1 MDERD
6 YVYGILSMTATLTTS
21 MNRRGSAGP
30 SRVPGLDGP
39 PVSILTADH
48 APCLLVDYSRT
59 VTEVFTDTAEYVMQ
73 LHDSLDVILF
83 ACQTK
88 RNRVELPSWVP
99 DWETIRPNLDFDWIL
114 HEPVR
119 STTAINW
126 SRIHGDMLA
135 AASNTQFNVFQ
146 HYLHSRPKMKFISD
160 DAGRKLK
167 CRGTV
172 LGRLKVTS
180 SAQNELQSRL
190 VLQAR
195 AFMDFSNILSN
206 FRSGLHTRIENLR
219 GFKEIDFR
227 ARPVP
232 SPGPLDVFKTFFG
245 MGDFPTH
252 RTTSSVVRSL
262 CKTPCLVPESAA
274 SGDVVALLRG
284 ASLPVVIRASNA
296 NSNTFTV
303 IGPLISSQYI
313 EEEAARV
320 EAIVSFWIKD
330 SNRGSCYMPMSSPP
344 GLRAFLRYFR
354 PEEAVFVGNIFRT
367 FANIPLDLVL
377 TAETVVSVLTQPN
390 AQLNTRLA
398 GSALFIGDGLARP
411 TERQCDGTANAWM
424 TEDNDN
430 RDADIYICEDI
441 FDWPSIED
449 IANPPQTSWARDSH
463 GQPRPGYS
471 CAGLGDFD
479 SDWMKTVGSTI
490 LHEYIHWGYLF
501 IHVPGWYEFI
511 RVNDQGWRA
520 IDDYSGPNPP
530 NGYGP
535 YRAKQ
540 IKDIYGAW
548 DQAFPATVNNVD
560 NYVYYALSKYW
571 SWRCDRQ
578 FGPTP
583 SDRDAHQRVRS
594 GFRPHYS

>member
-1 MDERD
+1 
-6 YVYGILSMTATLTTS
+6 
-21 MNRRGSAGP
+21 
-30 SRVPGLDGP
+30 
-39 PVSILTADH
+39 
-48 APCLLVDYSRT
+48 
-59 VTEVFTDTAEYVMQ
+59 
-73 LHDSLDVILF
+73 
-83 ACQTK
+83 
-88 RNRVELPSWVP
+88 
-99 DWETIRPNLDFDWIL
+99 
-114 HEPVR
+114 
-119 STTAINW
+119 
-126 SRIHGDMLA
+126 
-135 AASNTQFNVFQ
+135 
-146 HYLHSRPKMKFISD
+146 MKFISD
-160 DAGRKLK
+160 GAGRKLT

-172 LGRLKVTS
+172 LGRLKVIS

-190 VLQAR
+190 AVQAR
-195 AFMDFSNILSN
+195 AFMDFSNIFSN
-206 FRSGLHTRIENLR
+206 FRRGLHTRIENLR

-232 SPGPLDVFKTFFG
+232 SPGPVDVFKAFFG
-245 MGDFPTH
+245 MGDVPTH

-274 SGDVVALLRG
+274 SGDIVALLRG
-284 ASLPVVIRASNA
+284 ASLPVVLRASNA

-303 IGPLISSQYI
+303 IGPLISSKYI

-320 EAIVSFWIKD
+320 EAIHLNGAPAVQLDRVREGFEDAVHIARVVALTFNPCEEQEKVSILTPVVKK
-330 SNRGSCYMPMSSPP
+330 
-344 GLRAFLRYFR
+344 AFLRYFR
-354 PEEAVFVGNIFRT
+354 PEEAVFVSDIFRT

-430 RDADIYICEDI
+430 RDADIYICDDI

-540 IKDIYGAW
+540 IKDTYGAW

-578 FGPTP
+578 FGPAP
-583 SDRDAHQRVRS
+583 SDQDAHQRVRS